1 MNWVGGGDLNQARR
15 APQMV
20 VLGNKVLALG
30 GGGNATNAL
39 STIEELEEDWT
50 WSTSPLR
57 MMKARSHFAAV
68 VVPKEMLSP

>member
-1 MNWVGGGDLNQARR
+1 MNQARQ

-30 GGGNATNAL
+30 GENAENAL

-50 WSTSPLR
+50 WSTSPLQ
-57 MMKARSHFAAV
+57 MMQARAHFAAV
-68 VVPKEMLSP
+68 VVPKKMVLP

>member
-1 MNWVGGGDLNQARR
+1 MNQARQ

-20 VLGNKVLALG
+20 VLGNKVLVLG
-30 GGGNATNAL
+30 GKNAENAL
-39 STIEELEEDWT
+39 STIEELEEDWIGGAPT

-57 MMKARSHFAAV
+57 MMEARAHFAAV

>member
-1 MNWVGGGDLNQARR
+1 MNQARQ

-30 GGGNATNAL
+30 GKNAENAL

-50 WSTSPLR
+50 WSTSPLK
-57 MMKARSHFAAV
+57 MMEARAHFAAV
-68 VVPKEMLSP
+68 VVPKKMVSP